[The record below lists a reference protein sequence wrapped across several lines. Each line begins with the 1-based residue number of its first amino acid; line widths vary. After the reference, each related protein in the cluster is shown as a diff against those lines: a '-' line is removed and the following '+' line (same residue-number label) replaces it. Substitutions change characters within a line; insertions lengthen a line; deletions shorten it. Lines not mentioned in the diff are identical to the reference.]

1 MKSKL
6 ASQEIELA
14 AKNAEANDL
23 IAVVSGETEKVMA
36 EKAIADVEEEKV
48 TVIAAEVEQKAA
60 DCSRDLAKA
69 EPALLAAKEALN
81 TLNKV
86 NCTKLFQEEFY

>member
-1 MKSKL
+1 MDDLKSKL
-6 ASQEIELA
+6 ASQEVELA
-14 AKNAEANDL
+14 TKNAEANEL
-23 IAVVSGETEKVMA
+23 ISVVSAETEKVMA
-36 EKAIADVEEEKV
+36 EKAVADVEEEKV
-48 TVIAAEVEQKAA
+48 SIITQEVEQKAA

-86 NCTKLFQEEFY
+86 CC